1 MAPPR
6 QSFRRKAERELYPL
20 TGAGILVD
28 ADGNHFGINQVGV
41 RIWDLLADAR
51 SLDELVGALR
61 REFDI
66 TETRCRHE
74 AERFLG
80 ELLERSLVERVGPG
94 EVDLPAGSGR

>member
-1 MAPPR
+1 MTPRR
-6 QSFRRKAERELYPL
+6 QSFRRKAERELQRL

-41 RIWDLLADAR
+41 RIWELLADGR
-51 SLDELVGALR
+51 SLDELVESLR

-66 TETRCRHE
+66 TETRCRDE

-80 ELLERSLVERVGPG
+80 QLLERSLVECVEPDEVGR
-94 EVDLPAGSGR
+94 PAGSGR